1 MPLPSFSLT
10 RRWLRPACAL
20 GAVAVLGCAP
30 ARQRVY
36 VAPSLDTVIT
46 SLEQGRTDPPS
57 QIIWVENR
65 STVPVTVYSVA
76 LRDCQ
81 NVRQVCE
88 PRPVDVTLAGG
99 QKRVVMRIEPRSAN
113 QGFSFRYSF
122 AWRPAEASAQ

>member
-1 MPLPSFSLT
+1 MSLVSLPVSRSWP
-10 RRWLRPACAL
+10 RAACAL
-20 GAVAVLGCAP
+20 GAVAALGCAP
-30 ARQRVY
+30 AKQRVY

-46 SLEQGRTDPPS
+46 SLEQGRSDPPS

-122 AWRPAEASAQ
+122 AWRPVETPAQ